1 MGYTILADSNLD
13 WGQNRY
19 YLQQY
24 LKRNPDVLFLNCSD
38 GRFEIVDGKQFVG
51 VESKKNIIRVVV
63 EVNSLVGITSSAEVF
78 KWLKQNKTPVDHV
91 AYSYLVFEL
100 EPKDLQYL
108 LNAEE
113 MAERC

>member
-24 LKRNPDVLFLNCSD
+24 LKRNPDVLFLNCND
-38 GRFEIVDGKQFVG
+38 GRFEIGDGKQFVG
-51 VESKKNIIRVVV
+51 VESKNIIRVVV
-63 EVNSLVGITSSAEVF
+63 EVNRLVGITSSAEVF
-78 KWLKQNKTPVDHV
+78 KWLKQNKIPVDNV

-108 LNAEE
+108 LNAETK
-113 MAERC
+113 AERC